1 MLLQLPTLVNVPGA
15 PDFSKREYTRRV
27 IKPFFVNT
35 VLLSKFAVLG
45 VLAVL
50 AALPAYGAWSDY
62 KIGKIRNSLTAP
74 LLLLAIVA
82 MATMEK
88 GADAE
93 FSISLAIALGFGYAF
108 YHFDRW
114 GAGDGKYYV
123 ALAWILLVLERGFG
137 LGSGILNHFTYA
149 SFAFFLVAV
158 VWEFAQ
164 KMRKRTEKMRKSD
177 PWWNHSHLNV
187 AAFVYL

>member
-1 MLLQLPTLVNVPGA
+1 MFPGLRFLKKGVYSPGNKTL
-15 PDFSKREYTRRV
+15 
-27 IKPFFVNT
+27 FVNT

-74 LLLLAIVA
+74 CSCSPSWRWRRWRRRARMPSFRYPWPSRSDSGTRSTISTDGA
-82 MATMEK
+82 PATENTTWRSP
-88 GADAE
+88 GYSW
-93 FSISLAIALGFGYAF
+93 FSNAGSVSEAGYSTISRTRRSRSSWSPSYGNS
-108 YHFDRW
+108 R
-114 GAGDGKYYV
+114 K
-123 ALAWILLVLERGFG
+123 
-137 LGSGILNHFTYA
+137 
-149 SFAFFLVAV
+149 
-158 VWEFAQ
+158 